1 MKYNCGLK
9 SVERKKDMKKALRVT
24 TKLLA
29 ILLSIL
35 FIIEILPTQIMADA
49 YSAYADKKQ
58 FVSDLINN
66 PTDAAKDKEADI
78 LCEVTEKRDAYTK
91 VYKKTDGTY
100 TAVMSKLPLHF
111 LENGEWKD
119 IDNTLLKK
127 NGVLS
132 NSSNSFDVSFP
143 EKMIENSD
151 IQIEKNGS
159 VISFAVNDISTSDA
173 KVENN
178 IAEKTS
184 GIAEADAEISNNESK
199 ITYSDKKSNT
209 DIQYTVTSNTVKENI
224 IVSDASSVKESY
236 SFDIEIGS
244 MEYSLEKDGSV
255 IFTENDETKF
265 SIPAPVMMDSKLNVS
280 YNIAVSVVDNKDDT
294 ITLVYKPSQEWI
306 NSSDRE
312 FPINID
318 PVIVVQDNALNWV
331 EDASVADDTNNSEA
345 RFRNGYDDPFGIAGE
360 YSGATGEI
368 FTRINTEA
376 FSVLGEGMVI
386 TNATYVWGGV
396 MASSGKLSLKEL
408 AQPCNLHTVT
418 YDTKPSTIDSVIDYY
433 TSPLVEGE
441 DPSDQLAIHFDITEA
456 LYRWMNGYTN
466 NGFALL
472 ADPGVGAL
480 VILNGSLTLFN
491 HTETYSTILVF
502 DYVYSNGYDNNFSYH
517 SQSTNRAG
525 TGYVNDFTRSLSVVR
540 NDVELPG
547 NIMPVSVSSVYNT
560 ALTEVF
566 PALFENI
573 ENPYGVNWQNSYSRL
588 LLRHN
593 DVEFSYLTETGTCID
608 FIGSMDQDGN
618 ISFKDAHAD
627 NYGESGYSLRLL
639 EVPENYAGEYY
650 EYLELT
656 RPDGYVERFNSY
668 GQLISITNPDYPTQ
682 HIDIVY
688 ETGNESYKINYITD
702 GVGRKF
708 DYVYDSTTGLLS
720 EIDCLTSAGAPIN
733 YGTTSSPLKIS
744 YTYNED
750 NFLTGATFA
759 DGKTVN
765 YDYDTDTGALTEI
778 IGIDGYKICYSY
790 DNGKV
795 ETVTEKAYDG
805 SDYVDGNFITY
816 TETSPTQISL
826 SDNNGMTETY
836 FFNQLG
842 QVMYTVDNSGN
853 YYFNSNTGN
862 DTFFVNSYDY
872 KPLTENLLRSPSFET
887 SSGWSGTGYS
897 IIEDTTARTG
907 SKVAKLSANN
917 TSTKN
922 ITQTVNVA
930 PGGSYTVSAYVKKA
944 ANIDNSNGTFK
955 INIKGYNAS
964 NVKKLEDDQSI
975 DALTTDWQRFYATID
990 NSSNNYPLTKIII
1003 TISSTS
1009 SNTEILIDDVQ
1020 LQGTLSPSDFN
1031 LIENGS
1037 FSNSDSGWTVSGASS
1052 VESDSIYDRG
1062 VKALK
1067 FTGGADST
1075 NTALMQVNINGEKND
1090 VFTVG
1095 GWFKGGFVKSEN
1107 QNPLIDVLLE
1117 QADVPA
1123 NFTEDRFA
1131 QIEVSYQYEEED
1143 ENHVIQTLTDKVVI
1157 PYLQYLTDWQFA
1169 ANSFALKGDTSTI
1182 NILIRYEKNAN
1193 PGFFTGFELTY
1204 DKDAVVFDETE
1215 EQETSTCPCEN
1226 CEETNCP
1233 CTCVDEEHCTCVQCQ
1248 RRSGTTTKDSFGNI
1262 TSTTSFDGVKSIVTS
1277 QVYSSEGNYLTSET
1291 DSLGNTTSYIVDSL
1305 NGIISAITDP
1315 NGNTTNYTYNAYN
1328 LLTAVYTLNSQN
1340 EVESNVQYTYT
1351 NDRLTAITHNG
1362 FTYNITYDMWGQL
1375 TEFAV
1380 GTQPIITYFYGI
1392 TGHRER
1398 LTHVIYHHA
1407 TSSSITNID
1416 DNGVV
1421 IGNLVNAGDVVFE
1434 YIYNDNGTVEEIIQY
1449 ELEHNTVVPTTKYLF
1464 EYDSLG
1470 NTIKTTETDV
1480 RIVEQ
1485 FDGQTTIKPYE
1496 YEYNDDPS
1504 VANYRS
1510 YYNDAGH
1517 FVEVIDGLIF
1527 ESQSYADV
1535 YDLATGNTVSKSDVS
1550 LSNSNIVG
1558 TQATVDYFGRP
1569 IEETLKTESSMDTN
1583 SSNEFAAVKKNYTYC
1598 DNSSNSSITSN
1609 RVESFVNKA
1618 YFGSE
1623 IIPGNE
1629 TAFIDGYKY
1638 EYDANGNI
1646 VTEYK
1651 LESNNSWTEIYS
1663 YEYDNLNQ
1671 LVRFNDNRSSSKYT
1685 YVYQYDDSGNMLARV
1700 QYPYSEGA
1708 LSTAISTTNYTYDST
1723 WGDKL
1728 TTYGTTSITY
1738 DNIGNPLTIGNK
1750 SFTWNGREMMSC
1762 DWIEDGT
1769 YDNMHAEF
1777 SYDEN
1782 GFRHQ
1787 KTVYR
1792 NNAIDQQFDYV
1803 WVNNKLVSQTCKDYY
1818 NGVVYSSNTAKFIYD
1833 EIGELLGFTLNDTRT
1848 FLYSKNTR
1856 GDITAIVDDRG
1867 NKVIGYFYDAWGK
1880 VTSETTPGPLA
1891 SLAAKLEKIS
1901 PFTYRGY
1908 CYDSSINLYYLHSRY
1923 YDPVI
1928 GRFIN
1933 TDDSDIA
1940 VFTQGTI
1947 LGANL
1952 FTYCLNN
1959 PIVLKDENGFIAI
1972 STCIAIGIAIGVI
1985 IGGSAGAIYSYKK
1998 FQKVK
2003 WQYVLIGAVAGGVI
2017 GGLVGYGIGVCIGA
2031 SATTIT
2037 TAKGFASSFKITKKI
2052 AGQMARRGWSQQLI
2066 KNTILKN
2073 IGRKAVNKATK
2084 HAATAYFTSTGG
2096 YVVIDNI
2103 TKEII
2108 QISNL
2113 YDPNWVVDTTIK
2125 LLWKDV
2131 YIR

>member
-1 MKYNCGLK
+1 
-9 SVERKKDMKKALRVT
+9 
-24 TKLLA
+24 
-29 ILLSIL
+29 
-35 FIIEILPTQIMADA
+35 
-49 YSAYADKKQ
+49 
-58 FVSDLINN
+58 
-66 PTDAAKDKEADI
+66 
-78 LCEVTEKRDAYTK
+78 
-91 VYKKTDGTY
+91 
-100 TAVMSKLPLHF
+100 
-111 LENGEWKD
+111 
-119 IDNTLLKK
+119 
-127 NGVLS
+127 
-132 NSSNSFDVSFP
+132 
-143 EKMIENSD
+143 
-151 IQIEKNGS
+151 
-159 VISFAVNDISTSDA
+159 
-173 KVENN
+173 
-178 IAEKTS
+178 
-184 GIAEADAEISNNESK
+184 
-199 ITYSDKKSNT
+199 
-209 DIQYTVTSNTVKENI
+209 
-224 IVSDASSVKESY
+224 
-236 SFDIEIGS
+236 
-244 MEYSLEKDGSV
+244 
-255 IFTENDETKF
+255 
-265 SIPAPVMMDSKLNVS
+265 
-280 YNIAVSVVDNKDDT
+280 
-294 ITLVYKPSQEWI
+294 
-306 NSSDRE
+306 
-312 FPINID
+312 
-318 PVIVVQDNALNWV
+318 
-331 EDASVADDTNNSEA
+331 
-345 RFRNGYDDPFGIAGE
+345 
-360 YSGATGEI
+360 
-368 FTRINTEA
+368 
-376 FSVLGEGMVI
+376 MVI

-396 MASSGKLSLKEL
+396 MASSGKLFLKEL

-491 HTETYSTILVF
+491 HTETYSTILVL

-547 NIMPVSVSSVYNT
+547 NIMPVSISSVYNT

-816 TETSPTQISL
+816 IETSPTQISL

-944 ANIDNSNGTFK
+944 TNIDNSNGTFK

-964 NVKKLEDDQSI
+964 NSKKFDVDENI

-1067 FTGGADST
+1067 FTGGADT
-1075 NTALMQVNINGEKND
+1075 ANTALMQVNINGEKND

-1117 QADVPA
+1117 QSDAPT
-1123 NFTEDRFA
+1123 NFTEDRYA

-1143 ENHVIQTLTDKVVI
+1143 ENNVPQTLTDTVVI

-1169 ANSFALKGDTSTI
+1169 ANSFALKGDTSTL

-1193 PGFFTGFELTY
+1193 PGFFTGFELTQ
-1204 DKDAVVFDETE
+1204 DMDAVVFEENE

-1248 RRSGTTTKDSFGNI
+1248 RRSGTTTKDTFGNI
-1262 TSTTSFDGVKSIVTS
+1262 TSTTAFDGVKSIVTS
-1277 QVYSSEGNYLTSET
+1277 QAYSSDGNYLTSET
-1291 DSLGNTTSYIVDSL
+1291 DSLGNTTSYTVDSL
-1305 NGIISAITDP
+1305 NGIISAITDS
-1315 NGNTTNYTYNAYN
+1315 NGNTTNYSYNAYN

-1340 EVESNVQYTYT
+1340 VVESNVQYTYT

-1362 FTYNITYDMWGQL
+1362 FTYNITYDMWGQM

-1449 ELEHNTVVPTTKYLF
+1449 ELENNAVVPTTKYLF

-1485 FDGQTTIKPYE
+1485 FDGQTTIKTY
-1496 YEYNDDPS
+1496 DGLTT
-1504 VANYRS
+1504 VYRS
-1510 YYNDAGH
+1510 YYDDNDNLI
-1517 FVEVIDGLIF
+1517 EVIGGITY
-1527 ESQSYADV
+1527 ESQSYDDNPNYNP
-1535 YDLATGNTVSKSDVS
+1535 YDTTTGNTVSRSDVAF
-1550 LSNSNIVG
+1550 SNGNVVG
-1558 TQATVDYFGRP
+1558 TQTITDYFGRVT
-1569 IEETLKTESSMDTN
+1569 EEIIKTESAIDTN
-1583 SSNEFAAVKKNYTYC
+1583 LSNDYAAIKKTITYY
-1598 DNSSNSSITSN
+1598 DDSSNSSLTSS
-1609 RVESFVNKA
+1609 RVESYYDRVYYGAEMTASNLVVDNKND
-1618 YFGSE
+1618 
-1623 IIPGNE
+1623 INI
-1629 TAFIDGYKY
+1629 GYSY
-1638 EYDANGNI
+1638 VYDDNGNI
-1646 VTEYK
+1646 TEVYLIQDPNVRQLK
-1651 LESNNSWTEIYS
+1651 HTYG
-1663 YEYDNLNQ
+1663 YDNLNQ
-1671 LVRFNDNRSSSKYT
+1671 LLYDIDIDASRT
-1685 YVYQYDDSGNMLARV
+1685 YRYIYDDSGNI
-1700 QYPYSEGA
+1700 
-1708 LSTAISTTNYTYDST
+1708 ISRLTYRTTDGTFTNLIETTNYTYDNV
-1723 WGDKL
+1723 WKDKL
-1728 TTYGTTSITY
+1728 ISFGNKTITY
-1738 DNIGNPLTIGNK
+1738 DNIGNPLTIGNM
-1750 SFTWNGREMMSC
+1750 SFTWNGREMLTC
-1762 DWIEDGT
+1762 DWIDVE
-1769 YDNMHAEF
+1769 NNSMHADF

-1782 GFRHQ
+1782 GLRH
-1787 KTVYR
+1787 KEIVYK
-1792 NNAIDQQFDYV
+1792 NNVLDHRLDYV
-1803 WVNNKLVSQTCKDYY
+1803 WANNKLISQTYTEYIGGIVDS
-1818 NGVVYSSNTAKFIYD
+1818 VNTAKFIYD
-1833 EIGELLGFTLNDTRT
+1833 ITGDLLGFIYNDTST
-1848 FLYSKNTR
+1848 YLYTKNLQ
-1856 GDITAIVDDRG
+1856 GDITHIINSSGTAIVNYTYDTWGVTDIQSSKSSY
-1867 NKVIGYFYDAWGK
+1867 NTLTEKLKKV
-1880 VTSETTPGPLA
+1880 
-1891 SLAAKLEKIS
+1891 S
-1901 PFTYRGY
+1901 PFAYRGY
-1908 CYDSSINLYYLHSRY
+1908 CYDTDIELYYLQSRY
-1923 YDPVI
+1923 YNPEI

-1933 TDDSDIA
+1933 TDDLTIIF
-1940 VFTQGTI
+1940 FTMNDVIGV
-1947 LGANL
+1947 NL
-1952 FTYCLNN
+1952 FAYCENN
-1959 PIVLKDENGFIAI
+1959 SVNYKDTNGYYYVPITTIRNIFLCVLGFSPIAA
-1972 STCIAIGIAIGVI
+1972 TLIAIGYAKLKAFVVAKMALLGAKIGSPFGPVVI
-1985 IGGSAGAIYSYKK
+1985 GALSLLLGLLGLHLGSAFVTAIWDCVMQGKK
-1998 FQKVK
+1998 
-2003 WQYVLIGAVAGGVI
+2003 
-2017 GGLVGYGIGVCIGA
+2017 GIEF
-2031 SATTIT
+2031 T
-2037 TAKGFASSFKITKKI
+2037 FKRTKNGTPYAI
-2052 AGQMARRGWSQQLI
+2052 HIYAR
-2066 KNTILKN
+2066 
-2073 IGRKAVNKATK
+2073 
-2084 HAATAYFTSTGG
+2084 
-2096 YVVIDNI
+2096 
-2103 TKEII
+2103 
-2108 QISNL
+2108 
-2113 YDPNWVVDTTIK
+2113 
-2125 LLWKDV
+2125 
-2131 YIR
+2131 

>member
-1 MKYNCGLK
+1 ML
-9 SVERKKDMKKALRVT
+9 
-24 TKLLA
+24 TKIKLPTKILAVLLTM
-29 ILLSIL
+29 L
-35 FIIEILPTQIMADA
+35 FIVEILPTQIMADA

-111 LENGEWKD
+111 LENGEWED

-184 GIAEADAEISNNESK
+184 GIDEADAEISNNESK

-209 DIQYTVTSNTVKENI
+209 DIQYVVTPNTVKENI

-236 SFDIEIGS
+236 SFDIGIGS

-280 YNIAVSVVDNKDDT
+280 YNIAVSVADNKDGT

-396 MASSGKLSLKEL
+396 MASSGKLFLKEL

-491 HTETYSTILVF
+491 HTETYSTILVL

-547 NIMPVSVSSVYNT
+547 NIMPVSISSVYNT
-560 ALTEVF
+560 ALTETLPV
-566 PALFENI
+566 LFEDI
-573 ENPYGVNWQNSYSRL
+573 ENPYGVNWQNCYSRL
-588 LLRHN
+588 LVRHN

-627 NYGESGYSLRLL
+627 NYGESGYSLELIEQL
-639 EVPENYAGEYY
+639 ENLNLPSDYTGDYF
-650 EYLELT
+650 EYLKLT

-795 ETVTEKAYDG
+795 ETVTEKVEGFDDVY
-805 SDYVDGNFITY
+805 GNFINY

-842 QVMYTVDNSGN
+842 QVMYTVDNKGN
-853 YYFNSNTGN
+853 YYFNSNIGN

-887 SSGWSGTGYS
+887 SSGWSGTGYD

-917 TSTKN
+917 TSTKS

-930 PGGSYTVSAYVKKA
+930 PGGSYTVSAYIKKVA
-944 ANIDNSNGTFK
+944 DIDNSNGTFK

-1037 FSNSDSGWTVSGASS
+1037 FSNSDSGWTISGASS

-1067 FTGGADST
+1067 FTGGADSA

-1117 QADVPA
+1117 QSDTPT
-1123 NFTEDRFA
+1123 NFTEDRYA

-1143 ENHVIQTLTDKVVI
+1143 ENNVPQTLTDTVVI

-1169 ANSFALKGDTSTI
+1169 ANSFALKGDTSTL

-1193 PGFFTGFELTY
+1193 PGFFTGFELTQ
-1204 DKDAVVFDETE
+1204 DMDAVVFDDTE

-1226 CEETNCP
+1226 CEEPNCP

-1248 RRSGTTTKDSFGNI
+1248 RRNGETTQDTFGNI
-1262 TSTTSFDGVKSIVTS
+1262 TSTTAFDGVKSIVTS
-1277 QVYSSEGNYLTSET
+1277 QAYSSDGNYLTSET
-1291 DSLGNTTSYIVDSL
+1291 DDLGNTTSYTVDSL
-1305 NGIISAITDP
+1305 NGIISAVTDP

-1340 EVESNVQYTYT
+1340 EVESNVQYTYI

-1362 FTYNITYDMWGQL
+1362 FTYNITYDIWGQM

-1398 LTHVIYHHA
+1398 LTHVIYHHGTN
-1407 TSSSITNID
+1407 TSVTNID
-1416 DNGVV
+1416 DNYVT

-1434 YIYNDNGTVEEIIQY
+1434 YTYNDDGKAETIYQCLMEN
-1449 ELEHNTVVPTTKYLF
+1449 NAVVPTEKYIF

-1470 NTIKTTETDV
+1470 NVIRTTEVGV
-1480 RIVEQ
+1480 RIVETL
-1485 FDGQTTIKPYE
+1485 DGKTTIRTP
-1496 YEYNDDPS
+1496 DGSS
-1504 VANYRS
+1504 VIYTS
-1510 YYNDAGH
+1510 YYDGDNL
-1517 FVEVIDGLIF
+1517 VEVIGGLIYTTT
-1527 ESQSYADV
+1527 E
-1535 YDLATGNTVSKSDVS
+1535 YDSDYTTSTGITVQKSDYAVS
-1550 LSNSNIVG
+1550 DGRVVG
-1558 TQATVDYFGRP
+1558 TVTSSDWFGRTTQ
-1569 IEETLKTESSMDTN
+1569 EVVKTESAIDN
-1583 SSNEFAAVKKNYTYC
+1583 
-1598 DNSSNSSITSN
+1598 NSSNSFAAISTSFGYVDSNSSTSN
-1609 RVESFVNKA
+1609 RVSYITNRVTHGTDTSVQKKF
-1618 YFGSE
+1618 YGF
-1623 IIPGNE
+1623 
-1629 TAFIDGYKY
+1629 TY

-1646 VTEYK
+1646 IAEYK
-1651 LESNNSWTEIYS
+1651 RGTSGNNTLLRSYS
-1663 YEYDNLNQ
+1663 YDNLNQ
-1671 LVRFNDNRSSSKYT
+1671 LVRSNEVGGNT
-1685 YVYQYDDSGNMLARV
+1685 YVYDYDVAGNITSIKE
-1700 QYPYSEGA
+1700 YFY
-1708 LSTAISTTNYTYDST
+1708 TTDDVILDEPEDTKVFTYDNAWKDRLTSADGKTYTYD
-1723 WGDKL
+1723 
-1728 TTYGTTSITY
+1728 
-1738 DNIGNPLTIGNK
+1738 NVGNPVSIGSDTLVWEGRTLKSYTKGNK
-1750 SFTWNGREMMSC
+1750 VFE
-1762 DWIEDGT
+1762 
-1769 YDNMHAEF
+1769 Y

-1782 GFRHQ
+1782 GLRHR
-1787 KTVYR
+1787 KTVSENGVVKETY
-1792 NNAIDQQFDYV
+1792 DYV
-1803 WVNNKLVSQTCKDYY
+1803 WSDDKLISQKYTDVNGSYA
-1818 NGVVYSSNTAKFIYD
+1818 AKFIY
-1833 EIGELLGFTLNDTRT
+1833 GSN
-1848 FLYSKNTR
+1848 
-1856 GDITAIVDDRG
+1856 GDIQGFIYDDTTYLYVKNLYGDIVA
-1867 NKVIGYFYDAWGK
+1867 VINEEGKEAMKISYDVWGYPHAAVGGFNN
-1880 VTSETTPGPLA
+1880 GPLFNIINH
-1891 SLAAKLEKIS
+1891 IS
-1901 PFTYRGY
+1901 SFAYRGY
-1908 CYDSSINLYYLHSRY
+1908 CFDSDTELYYLQSRY
-1923 YDPVI
+1923 YDPNI
-1928 GRFIN
+1928 CRFIN
-1933 TDDSDIA
+1933 NDSVEITIAMQGDINS
-1940 VFTQGTI
+1940 V
-1947 LGANL
+1947 NL
-1952 FTYCLNN
+1952 FAYCKNN
-1959 PIVLKDENGFIAI
+1959 PINNTDKSGAWIQYV
-1972 STCIAIGIAIGVI
+1972 
-1985 IGGSAGAIYSYKK
+1985 AGAALGGTLSVVLYFVDCKLGGTSPVWWKALGQ
-1998 FQKVK
+1998 FAVGAASGALAATGVK
-2003 WQYVLIGAVAGGVI
+2003 LFGQVIGNVVLSLSSLIFSAKPIRQDELVIEVVSAIIVGIVAGFA
-2017 GGLVGYGIGVCIGA
+2017 GGPGIGHKNYLN
-2031 SATTIT
+2031 SQ
-2037 TAKGFASSFKITKKI
+2037 TK
-2052 AGQMARRGWSQQLI
+2052 RLI
-2066 KNTILKN
+2066 KRIARETSKAIVYFVKCNKTIYNQIFKAIIRSITAGALTKY
-2073 IGRKAVNKATK
+2073 GR
-2084 HAATAYFTSTGG
+2084 
-2096 YVVIDNI
+2096 
-2103 TKEII
+2103 
-2108 QISNL
+2108 Q
-2113 YDPNWVVDTTIK
+2113 
-2125 LLWKDV
+2125 LLV
-2131 YIR
+2131 R

>member
-1 MKYNCGLK
+1 ML
-9 SVERKKDMKKALRVT
+9 
-24 TKLLA
+24 TKIKLPTKILAVLLTM
-29 ILLSIL
+29 L
-35 FIIEILPTQIMADA
+35 FIVEILPTQIMADA

-184 GIAEADAEISNNESK
+184 GIDEADAEISNNESK
-199 ITYSDKKSNT
+199 ITYSDEKANT
-209 DIQYTVTSNTVKENI
+209 DIQYIVTPTAVKENI

-244 MEYSLEKDGSV
+244 MKYVLEKNGSV
-255 IFTENDETKF
+255 SFEEDGETRF
-265 SIPAPVMMDSKLNVS
+265 SIPAPVMMDSNLNVS
-280 YNIAVSVVDNKDDT
+280 YNIAVSIEDNKNGT

-318 PVIVVQDNALNWV
+318 PVIVIQDNTLNWV
-331 EDASVADDTNNSEA
+331 EDASVADDANNSEA

-396 MASSGKLSLKEL
+396 MASSGKLFLKEL
-408 AQPCNLHTVT
+408 AQSCNLHTVT

-491 HTETYSTILVF
+491 HTETYSTILVL

-627 NYGESGYSLRLL
+627 NYGESGYSLELIEQL
-639 EVPENYAGEYY
+639 ENLNLPSDYSGDYF
-650 EYLELT
+650 EYLKLT

-688 ETGNESYKINYITD
+688 ETENESYKINYITD

-750 NFLTGATFA
+750 NFLTGVTFA

-795 ETVTEKAYDG
+795 ETVTEKVEGFDDVY
-805 SDYVDGNFITY
+805 GNFITY

-842 QVMYTVDNSGN
+842 QVMYTVDNKGN
-853 YYFNSNTGN
+853 YYFNSNIGN

-944 ANIDNSNGTFK
+944 TNIDNSNGTFK

-964 NVKKLEDDQSI
+964 NSKKFDVDENI

-1067 FTGGADST
+1067 FTGGADT
-1075 NTALMQVNINGEKND
+1075 ANTALMQVNINGEKND

-1117 QADVPA
+1117 QSDAPT
-1123 NFTEDRFA
+1123 NFTEDRYA

-1143 ENHVIQTLTDKVVI
+1143 ENNVPQTLTDTVVI

-1169 ANSFALKGDTSTI
+1169 ANSFALKGDTSTL

-1193 PGFFTGFELTY
+1193 PGFFTGFELTQ
-1204 DKDAVVFDETE
+1204 DMDAVVFDDTE

-1226 CEETNCP
+1226 CEEPNCP

-1248 RRSGTTTKDSFGNI
+1248 RRSGTTTKDTFGNI
-1262 TSTTSFDGVKSIVTS
+1262 TSTTAFDGVESIVTS
-1277 QVYSSEGNYLTSET
+1277 QEYSPNGNYLTSET
-1291 DSLGNTTSYIVDSL
+1291 DDLGNTTSYTVNTL

-1362 FTYNITYDMWGQL
+1362 FTYNITYDIWGQM

-1407 TSSSITNID
+1407 TSSSVTSID
-1416 DNGVV
+1416 DNGEA
-1421 IGNLVNAGDVVFE
+1421 ISGLVNAGDAVFE

-1449 ELEHNTVVPTTKYLF
+1449 ELENNAVVPTTKYLF
-1464 EYDSLG
+1464 DYDSLG
-1470 NTIKTTETDV
+1470 NTIRTTETDV

-1485 FDGQTTIKPYE
+1485 LDGQTTITTYDGLTTIYK
-1496 YEYNDDPS
+1496 
-1504 VANYRS
+1504 S
-1510 YYNDAGH
+1510 YYNDDNNLI
-1517 FVEVIDGLIF
+1517 EVIGGITY
-1527 ESQSYADV
+1527 ESQSYDDL
-1535 YDLATGNTVSKSDVS
+1535 YDITTGNTVLKSDVTF
-1550 LSNSNIVG
+1550 SNGNVVG
-1558 TQATVDYFGRP
+1558 TQDTTDYFGRVTDEV
-1569 IEETLKTESSMDTN
+1569 IKTESSVDTN
-1583 SSNEFAAVKKNYTYC
+1583 ASNSFAAIKKTYTYY
-1598 DNSSNSSITSN
+1598 DDDNNSSRTSN
-1609 RVESFVNKA
+1609 RVESYVDRVYYGAEMSSDTMNDDFD
-1618 YFGSE
+1618 
-1623 IIPGNE
+1623 
-1629 TAFIDGYKY
+1629 TGYSY
-1638 EYDANGNI
+1638 EYDDNGNI
-1646 VTEYK
+1646 TKVYLIKGQNIKQLKHTYA
-1651 LESNNSWTEIYS
+1651 
-1663 YEYDNLNQ
+1663 YDNLNQ
-1671 LVRFNDNRSSSKYT
+1671 LLYDIDVDAARTYRYLYDN
-1685 YVYQYDDSGNMLARV
+1685 SGNITAKQV
-1700 QYPYSEGA
+1700 Y
-1708 LSTAISTTNYTYDST
+1708 LSIDGSFTNLYKTINYTYDNVWKDRLSSY
-1723 WGDKL
+1723 DNK
-1728 TTYGTTSITY
+1728 SITY
-1738 DNIGNPLTIGNK
+1738 DNIGNPLSIGST
-1750 SFTWNGREMMSC
+1750 SFTWNGREMLTC
-1762 DWIEDGT
+1762 DWIDIE
-1769 YDNMHAEF
+1769 NNSMHAEY

-1782 GFRHQ
+1782 GLRH
-1787 KTVYR
+1787 KEMVYV
-1792 NNAIDQQFDYV
+1792 NNTLHHQFDYV
-1803 WVNNKLVSQTCKDYY
+1803 WTNDKLVSQTYTEFA
-1818 NGVVYSSNTAKFIYD
+1818 NGVIDSVNTAKFIYD
-1833 EIGELLGFTLNDTRT
+1833 TNGDLLGFIYNDLNTY
-1848 FLYSKNTR
+1848 LYTKNLQ
-1856 GDITAIVDDRG
+1856 GDITHIVNSNGVAIVD
-1867 NKVIGYFYDAWGK
+1867 YTYDAWGYTEVQASKWSYYNLALKLKK
-1880 VTSETTPGPLA
+1880 V
-1891 SLAAKLEKIS
+1891 S
-1901 PFTYRGY
+1901 PFAYRGY
-1908 CYDSSINLYYLHSRY
+1908 CYDTDTELYYLQSRY
-1923 YDPVI
+1923 YNPQM

-1933 TDDSDIA
+1933 TDESTIIF
-1940 VFTQGTI
+1940 FTTNNVIGS
-1947 LGANL
+1947 NL
-1952 FTYCLNN
+1952 FTYCGNNSINNIDSNGNYYVPIKTLRNIFLFVIGFN
-1959 PIVLKDENGFIAI
+1959 PIAATLIG
-1972 STCIAIGIAIGVI
+1972 IGIAKLKAFV
-1985 IGGSAGAIYSYKK
+1985 
-1998 FQKVK
+1998 
-2003 WQYVLIGAVAGGVI
+2003 
-2017 GGLVGYGIGVCIGA
+2017 
-2031 SATTIT
+2031 
-2037 TAKGFASSFKITKKI
+2037 TAKMALLGAKIGSPFGPVVVGTLSFLMGLLGLTVGSSFAKAVWDCVMQGKKGIEFTFKRTKKGI
-2052 AGQMARRGWSQQLI
+2052 PYSIYIYAR
-2066 KNTILKN
+2066 
-2073 IGRKAVNKATK
+2073 
-2084 HAATAYFTSTGG
+2084 
-2096 YVVIDNI
+2096 
-2103 TKEII
+2103 
-2108 QISNL
+2108 
-2113 YDPNWVVDTTIK
+2113 
-2125 LLWKDV
+2125 
-2131 YIR
+2131 

>member
-1 MKYNCGLK
+1 
-9 SVERKKDMKKALRVT
+9 
-24 TKLLA
+24 
-29 ILLSIL
+29 
-35 FIIEILPTQIMADA
+35 MADA

-66 PTDAAKDKEADI
+66 PTDAAKEKEADI

-184 GIAEADAEISNNESK
+184 GIDEADAEISNNESK

-209 DIQYTVTSNTVKENI
+209 DIQYVVTPNTVKENI

-236 SFDIEIGS
+236 SFDIGIGS

-280 YNIAVSVVDNKDDT
+280 YNIAVSVVDNKNGS
-294 ITLVYKPSQEWI
+294 ITLVYKPSLEWI
-306 NSSDRE
+306 NSSDRVY
-312 FPINID
+312 PINID
-318 PVIVVQDNALNWV
+318 PIILIEDNYLNWV
-331 EDASVADDTNNSEA
+331 EDTWVSYDTNNPNEA
-345 RFRNGYDDPFGIAGE
+345 DCNGYNDGIAAVVETTDLKGE
-360 YSGATGEI
+360 VYTK
-368 FTRINTEA
+368 INPDA
-376 FSVLGEGMVI
+376 FSVFGNGKVI
-386 TNATYVWGGV
+386 TNATYAFGG
-396 MASSGKLSLKEL
+396 ALTSAGKLFLKEML
-408 AQPCNLHTVT
+408 QPCNLQTVT
-418 YDTKPSTIDSVIDYY
+418 YNTKPTSFGNVIDYY
-433 TSPLVEGE
+433 TSPLAEGE
-441 DPSDQLAIHFDITEA
+441 SPDGLGLIHFDITEP
-456 LYRWMNGYTN
+456 LTRWMNGGTN

-472 ADPGVGAL
+472 ADNGAIAL
-480 VILNGSLTLFN
+480 VTLNGTLTLFN
-491 HTETYSTILVF
+491 TTSSYNTTLVL
-502 DYVYSNGYDNNFSYH
+502 DYVYSNGYDNNFAYH

-547 NIMPVSVSSVYNT
+547 NIMPVSISSVYNT
-560 ALTEVF
+560 ALTETLPV
-566 PALFENI
+566 LFEGI
-573 ENPYGVNWQNSYSRL
+573 ENPYGVNWQNCYSRL
-588 LLRHN
+588 LIRLN

-627 NYGESGYSLRLL
+627 NYGESGYSLSLL

-656 RPDGYVERFNSY
+656 RPDGYVERFNNH
-668 GQLISITNPDYPTQ
+668 GQLMSITNPDYPTQ

-688 ETGNESYKINYITD
+688 ETGNDSYKINYITD

-826 SDNNGMTETY
+826 SDNNGMSETY

-872 KPLTENLLRSPSFET
+872 KPLTENILRSPSFET

-944 ANIDNSNGTFK
+944 TNIDNSNGAFK

-964 NVKKLEDDQSI
+964 NSKKFDVDETI

-1107 QNPLIDVLLE
+1107 QNPLIDVLLAQE
-1117 QADVPA
+1117 DNISA
-1123 NFTEDRFA
+1123 NFTEDRYA

-1143 ENHVIQTLTDKVVI
+1143 ENNVPQTLTDTVVI

-1169 ANSFALKGDTSTI
+1169 ANSFALKGDTSTL

-1193 PGFFTGFELTY
+1193 PGFFTGFELTQ
-1204 DKDAVVFDETE
+1204 DMDAVVFDDTE

-1226 CEETNCP
+1226 CEEPNCP
-1233 CTCVDEEHCTCVQCQ
+1233 CTCVDEEHCTCIQCQ
-1248 RRSGTTTKDSFGNI
+1248 RRSGTTTKDTFGNI
-1262 TSTTSFDGVKSIVTS
+1262 TSTTAFDGVKSIVTS
-1277 QVYSSEGNYLTSET
+1277 QAYSSDGNYLTSET
-1291 DSLGNTTSYIVDSL
+1291 DDLGNTTSYTIDSL

-1315 NGNTTNYTYNAYN
+1315 NGNTTNYSYDAYN

-1340 EVESNVQYTYT
+1340 VVESNVQYTYT

-1362 FTYNITYDMWGQL
+1362 FTYNITYDMWGQM

-1407 TSSSITNID
+1407 TNSSVTSID

-1421 IGNLVNAGDVVFE
+1421 IGNLVNAGDTVFE
-1434 YIYNDNGTVEEIIQY
+1434 YTYNDDGKAETVYQY
-1449 ELEHNTVVPTTKYLF
+1449 LIENNDVVPTEKYLF

-1470 NTIKTTETDV
+1470 DVIRTTEVGV
-1480 RIVEQ
+1480 RIVEKL
-1485 FDGQTTIKPYE
+1485 DGKTTIRTP
-1496 YEYNDDPS
+1496 DGSS
-1504 VANYRS
+1504 VIYVS
-1510 YYNDAGH
+1510 YYDGDNL
-1517 FVEVIDGLIF
+1517 VEVIGGLTYTTT
-1527 ESQSYADV
+1527 E
-1535 YDLATGNTVSKSDVS
+1535 YDSDYTPSTGITVQKSDYAVS
-1550 LSNSNIVG
+1550 DGRVVG
-1558 TQATVDYFGRP
+1558 TVTSSDWFGRTTQ
-1569 IEETLKTESSMDTN
+1569 EVVKTESAVDNNASNEYAAINTSYEYVSNGNNGTSGKVSHITN
-1583 SSNEFAAVKKNYTYC
+1583 SVG
-1598 DNSSNSSITSN
+1598 
-1609 RVESFVNKA
+1609 
-1618 YFGSE
+1618 FGSTTLA
-1623 IIPGNE
+1623 E
-1629 TAFIDGYKY
+1629 TNSYEFGYD
-1638 EYDANGNI
+1638 YDANGNI
-1646 VTEYK
+1646 IAEYDGNP
-1651 LESNNSWTEIYS
+1651 NNNTDGDPNNDINPAKTYV
-1663 YEYDNLNQ
+1663 YDNLNQ
-1671 LVRFNDNRSSSKYT
+1671 LIRINDMNEPATYT
-1685 YVYQYDDSGNMLARV
+1685 YEYDNAGNITSIKK
-1700 QYPYSEGA
+1700 YYYT
-1708 LSTAISTTNYTYDST
+1708 TADVIVSSPRSVTNYTYDSN
-1723 WGDKL
+1723 WNDRLSSAGNKSL
-1728 TTYGTTSITY
+1728 TY
-1738 DNIGNPLTIGNK
+1738 DNIGNPITIGSDTLTWEGRNLK
-1750 SFTWNGREMMSC
+1750 SYTKGSK
-1762 DWIEDGT
+1762 T
-1769 YDNMHAEF
+1769 YNF
-1777 SYDEN
+1777 SYDDN
-1782 GFRHQ
+1782 GLRHR
-1787 KTVYR
+1787 KTMSQNGIVKETY
-1792 NNAIDQQFDYV
+1792 DYV
-1803 WVNNKLVSQTCKDYY
+1803 WSDGKLISQKYTDETDTYA
-1818 NGVVYSSNTAKFIYD
+1818 AKFIYSAAGNVQGFIYD
-1833 EIGELLGFTLNDTRT
+1833 NTTYLYVRDLQDDIVAIINEAGEEALSIEYN
-1848 FLYSKNTR
+1848 
-1856 GDITAIVDDRG
+1856 
-1867 NKVIGYFYDAWGK
+1867 AWGK
-1880 VTSETTPGPLA
+1880 ITYIIGDSIDLDLFEVLKH
-1891 SLAAKLEKIS
+1891 LS

-1908 CYDSSINLYYLHSRY
+1908 CYDDDLKLYYLQSRY
-1923 YDPVI
+1923 YSPELC
-1928 GRFIN
+1928 RFIN
-1933 TDDSDIA
+1933 TDDTQIA
-1940 VFTQGTI
+1940 VLMQGSI

-1952 FTYCLNN
+1952 FAYCENN
-1959 PIVLKDENGFIAI
+1959 PINKVDYNGKVAYNIVGA
-1972 STCIAIGIAIGVI
+1972 VV
-1985 IGGSAGAIYSYKK
+1985 GAI
-1998 FQKVK
+1998 
-2003 WQYVLIGAVAGGVI
+2003 IGAVGGYFLAKWIAGKINFNHTWQKNAFIAGFTAVITASSAVI
-2017 GGLVGYGIGVCIGA
+2017 GYFIGPYIA
-2031 SATTIT
+2031 KAWSAW
-2037 TAKGFASSFKITKKI
+2037 TAKLAGLIKGSFKQIAKFTANKMNHILASKHNWGLLMKKVTSSQVQTIIYQGVKKGTWTLMTNGTVKITYKYAGKI
-2052 AGQMARRGWSQQLI
+2052 I
-2066 KNTILKN
+2066 EI
-2073 IGRKAVNKATK
+2073 
-2084 HAATAYFTSTGG
+2084 TGK
-2096 YVVIDNI
+2096 VINDVFH
-2103 TKEII
+2103 
-2108 QISNL
+2108 IS
-2113 YDPNWVVDTTIK
+2113 DAWVK
-2125 LLWKDV
+2125 
-2131 YIR
+2131 

>member
-244 MEYSLEKDGSV
+244 MKYVLEKNGGVS
-255 IFTENDETKF
+255 FKENGETRF

-280 YNIAVSVVDNKDDT
+280 YNIAVSVVDNKDGT

-345 RFRNGYDDPFGIAGE
+345 RFRNGYDDPFGFAGE

-396 MASSGKLSLKEL
+396 MASSGKLFLKEL

-491 HTETYSTILVF
+491 HTETYSTILVL

-547 NIMPVSVSSVYNT
+547 NIMPVSISSVYNT
-560 ALTEVF
+560 ALTETLPV
-566 PALFENI
+566 LFEDI
-573 ENPYGVNWQNSYSRL
+573 ENPYGVNWQNCYSRL
-588 LLRHN
+588 LVRHN

-627 NYGESGYSLRLL
+627 NYGESGYSLSLL

-656 RPDGYVERFNSY
+656 RPDGYVERFNNH
-668 GQLISITNPDYPTQ
+668 GQLMSITNPDYPTQ

-688 ETGNESYKINYITD
+688 ETGNDSYKINYITD

-778 IGIDGYKICYSY
+778 LGIDGYKICYSY

-795 ETVTEKAYDG
+795 ETVTEKAFDG

-826 SDNNGMTETY
+826 SDNNRMTETY

-842 QVMYTVDNSGN
+842 QVMYTVDNKGN
-853 YYFNSNTGN
+853 YYFNSNIGN

-917 TSTKN
+917 ISTKN

-944 ANIDNSNGTFK
+944 ANVDNSNGTFK

-1037 FSNSDSGWTVSGASS
+1037 FSNSDSGWTISGASS

-1067 FTGGADST
+1067 FTGGADSA

-1117 QADVPA
+1117 QSDTPT

-1169 ANSFALKGDTSTI
+1169 ANSFALKGDTSTL

-1262 TSTTSFDGVKSIVTS
+1262 TSTTAFDGVKSIVTS
-1277 QVYSSEGNYLTSET
+1277 QAYSSDGNYLTSET
-1291 DSLGNTTSYIVDSL
+1291 DSLGNTTSYTVDSL

-1328 LLTAVYTLNSQN
+1328 LLTAVYTMNSQN
-1340 EVESNVQYTYT
+1340 EVESNDQYTYT

-1398 LTHVIYHHA
+1398 LTHVIYHHGTN
-1407 TSSSITNID
+1407 TSVTNID
-1416 DNGVV
+1416 DNYVI

-1434 YIYNDNGTVEEIIQY
+1434 YIYNDDGKAETIYQCLMEN
-1449 ELEHNTVVPTTKYLF
+1449 NAVVPTEKYIF

-1470 NTIKTTETDV
+1470 NVIRTTEVGV
-1480 RIVEQ
+1480 RIVETLDGKTTIRTPDGSSVIYVSY
-1485 FDGQTTIKPYE
+1485 FDGD
-1496 YEYNDDPS
+1496 NL
-1504 VANYRS
+1504 
-1510 YYNDAGH
+1510 
-1517 FVEVIDGLIF
+1517 VEAIGGLIYTTTEF
-1527 ESQSYADV
+1527 DSDYTPS
-1535 YDLATGNTVSKSDVS
+1535 TGITVQKSDYAVS
-1550 LSNSNIVG
+1550 DGRVVG
-1558 TQATVDYFGRP
+1558 TVTSSDWFGRTTQ
-1569 IEETLKTESSMDTN
+1569 EVVKTESAIDNN
-1583 SSNEFAAVKKNYTYC
+1583 SANSFAAISTSYGYV
-1598 DNSSNSSITSN
+1598 DSNSSTSHRVSYITN
-1609 RVESFVNKA
+1609 RVTHGTDTSIQKKF
-1618 YFGSE
+1618 YGFS
-1623 IIPGNE
+1623 
-1629 TAFIDGYKY
+1629 Y

-1646 VTEYK
+1646 IAEYRRGA
-1651 LESNNSWTEIYS
+1651 SGNNTLFRSYS
-1663 YEYDNLNQ
+1663 YDNLNQ
-1671 LVRFNDNRSSSKYT
+1671 LVRTNEVGGNT
-1685 YVYQYDDSGNMLARV
+1685 YVYEYDNSGNITSKKEYL
-1700 QYPYSEGA
+1700 Y
-1708 LSTAISTTNYTYDST
+1708 TTDAVILDEPETVVNYTYDNI
-1723 WGDKL
+1723 WKDRL
-1728 TTYGTTSITY
+1728 TRVGTATLEY
-1738 DNIGNPLTIGNK
+1738 DNIGNPTSIGSDTLTWEGRTLKSYTKGN
-1750 SFTWNGREMMSC
+1750 E
-1762 DWIEDGT
+1762 T
-1769 YDNMHAEF
+1769 YNY

-1782 GFRHQ
+1782 GLRHR
-1787 KTVYR
+1787 KTVSVNGAVTETY
-1792 NNAIDQQFDYV
+1792 NYV
-1803 WVNNKLVSQTCKDYY
+1803 WSDGKLISQE
-1818 NGVVYSSNTAKFIYD
+1818 YSDGNTSYAAKFIY
-1833 EIGELLGFTLNDTRT
+1833 GSNGVVQGFIYDYTTY
-1848 FLYSKNTR
+1848 LYVRNLQ
-1856 GDITAIVDDRG
+1856 GDIVAIVDELGREAM
-1867 NKVIGYFYDAWGK
+1867 KMSYDAWGCIGYS
-1880 VTSETTPGPLA
+1880 VG
-1891 SLAAKLEKIS
+1891 SLNNQSLFEIIKHLS

-1908 CYDSSINLYYLHSRY
+1908 CYDTDTELYYLQSRY
-1923 YDPVI
+1923 YSPAI

-1933 TDDSDIA
+1933 TDDNQIA
-1940 VFTQGTI
+1940 ILTQGSI
-1947 LGANL
+1947 FGANL
-1952 FTYCLNN
+1952 FSYCENDPINRIDSKGKASYKYLTFDIVGTYVGSNCKYGIFNLLFVSG
-1959 PIVLKDENGFIAI
+1959 IVTYAYCSFGSSLVKIGIGGQIFTWNLSTAVTVPAIILGALIVFGGVVYASYAFTQIATAI
-1972 STCIAIGIAIGVI
+1972 S
-1985 IGGSAGAIYSYKK
+1985 YKRNYNR
-1998 FQKVK
+1998 F
-2003 WQYVLIGAVAGGVI
+2003 
-2017 GGLVGYGIGVCIGA
+2017 
-2031 SATTIT
+2031 
-2037 TAKGFASSFKITKKI
+2037 
-2052 AGQMARRGWSQQLI
+2052 
-2066 KNTILKN
+2066 
-2073 IGRKAVNKATK
+2073 
-2084 HAATAYFTSTGG
+2084 
-2096 YVVIDNI
+2096 
-2103 TKEII
+2103 
-2108 QISNL
+2108 
-2113 YDPNWVVDTTIK
+2113 TIK
-2125 LLWKDV
+2125 KSWKNSLYTYTV
-2131 YIR
+2131 VR